1 MSGEPGTMVPEHLD
15 ITTGEIHAPADL
27 RLAGEPMTHDQA
39 VEATNRANAYAKRL
53 PMVVKEVFDGRA
65 WQALGYES
73 WEEYVDDALVIS
85 RRYANMLL
93 RAAVNLELLA
103 ETFDVDVA
111 LFGLPERVLRS
122 LDAGTM
128 VPAVTDALAELSP
141 DATDEERAEV
151 IETTVRTET
160 TKVTK
165 AKAEQSAAD
174 KLKAAEERGR
184 QKALA
189 DLAARQER
197 EATEA
202 AAQAER
208 ERKAA
213 DRARK
218 SSGEDP
224 PPAPSLEPGQVSP
237 PAPATSTG
245 EAGADTPSDTAAPG
259 DTGTTRP
266 GESDEGVPGDRLTP
280 SSPALPADWRDRLA
294 CAVYFARLDPGL
306 LRPVLDD
313 DDRADLTVLRD
324 HLNVVLEED

>member
-1 MSGEPGTMVPEHLD
+1 MVPEHLD

-27 RLAGEPMTHDQA
+27 RLAGEPMTHGQA

-53 PMVVKEVFDGRA
+53 PMVIKEVFDGRA
-65 WQALGYES
+65 WQSLGYQS

-128 VPAVTDALAELSP
+128 VPAVSDALAELAA
-141 DATDEERAEV
+141 DATDEERVEV

-160 TKVTK
+160 KKVTDQ
-165 AKAEQSAAD
+165 ALAD
-174 KLKAAEERGR
+174 RLKAAEEKGR

-189 DLAARQER
+189 DLAAKAER
-197 EATEA
+197 EAAEEA

-208 ERKAA
+208 DRKTA
-213 DRARK
+213 DRAARK
-218 SSGEDP
+218 TSGGSSSLSDEPEGSVP
-224 PPAPSLEPGQVSP
+224 APPAEFPGK
-237 PAPATSTG
+237 
-245 EAGADTPSDTAAPG
+245 AGAGETDAAATGCTDGDTPPSGAEG
-259 DTGTTRP
+259 DGTG
-266 GESDEGVPGDRLTP
+266 P
-280 SSPALPADWRDRLA
+280 SPSGPVTLPSDWRDRLA

-313 DDRADLTVLRD
+313 DDRADLETLRD
-324 HLNVVLEED
+324 HLNDVLNQEQNA

>member
-1 MSGEPGTMVPEHLD
+1 MVPEHLD
-15 ITTGEIHAPADL
+15 ITTGEIHFPADL

-53 PMVVKEVFDGRA
+53 PMVIKEVFDGRA
-65 WQALGYES
+65 WQSLGYQS

-128 VPAVTDALAELSP
+128 VPAVSDALAELAA
-141 DATDEERAEV
+141 DATDEERVEV
-151 IETTVRTET
+151 IETTVRAET
-160 TKVTK
+160 RKVTDQ
-165 AKAEQSAAD
+165 ALAD
-174 KLKAAEERGR
+174 RLKAAEEKGR

-189 DLAARQER
+189 DLDAKAER
-197 EATEA
+197 EAAEEA

-208 ERKAA
+208 DRKAA
-213 DRARK
+213 DRAARK
-218 SSGEDP
+218 TSGGSSSLSDEPEGSVP
-224 PPAPSLEPGQVSP
+224 APPAEFPGK
-237 PAPATSTG
+237 
-245 EAGADTPSDTAAPG
+245 AGAGETDAAATGCTDGDTPPSGAEG
-259 DTGTTRP
+259 DGTG
-266 GESDEGVPGDRLTP
+266 P
-280 SSPALPADWRDRLA
+280 SPSGPVTLPSDWRDRLA

-313 DDRADLTVLRD
+313 DDRADLEALRA
-324 HLNVVLEED
+324 HLNAVLNQEQTR

>member
-1 MSGEPGTMVPEHLD
+1 MVPEHLD

-27 RLAGEPMTHDQA
+27 RLAGEPMTHGQA

-53 PMVVKEVFDGRA
+53 PMVIKEVFDGRA
-65 WQALGYES
+65 WQSLGYQS

-128 VPAVTDALAELSP
+128 VPAVSDALAELAA
-141 DATDEERAEV
+141 DATDEERVEV
-151 IETTVRTET
+151 IETTVRAET
-160 TKVTK
+160 RKVTDQ
-165 AKAEQSAAD
+165 ALAD
-174 KLKAAEERGR
+174 RLKAAEEKGR

-189 DLAARQER
+189 DLDAKAER
-197 EATEA
+197 EAAEEA

-208 ERKAA
+208 DRKTA
-213 DRARK
+213 DRAARNSGG
-218 SSGEDP
+218 SSSLSDEPEGSVP
-224 PPAPSLEPGQVSP
+224 APPAEFPGK
-237 PAPATSTG
+237 
-245 EAGADTPSDTAAPG
+245 AGAGETDAAATGCTDGDTPPSGAEG
-259 DTGTTRP
+259 DGTG
-266 GESDEGVPGDRLTP
+266 P
-280 SSPALPADWRDRLA
+280 SPSGPVTLPSDWRDRLA
-294 CAVYFARLDPGL
+294 CAVYFACLDPGL

-313 DDRADLTVLRD
+313 DDRADLEALRA
-324 HLNVVLEED
+324 HLNAVLNQEQTR

>member
-1 MSGEPGTMVPEHLD
+1 MVPEHLD

-53 PMVVKEVFDGRA
+53 PMVIKEVFDGRA
-65 WQALGYES
+65 WQSLGYQS

-128 VPAVTDALAELSP
+128 VPAVSDALAELAA
-141 DATDEERAEV
+141 DATDEERVEV
-151 IETTVRTET
+151 IETTVRAET
-160 TKVTK
+160 RKVTDQ
-165 AKAEQSAAD
+165 ALAD
-174 KLKAAEERGR
+174 RLKAAEEKGR

-189 DLAARQER
+189 DLDAKAER
-197 EATEA
+197 EAAEEA

-208 ERKAA
+208 DRKAA
-213 DRARK
+213 DRAARK
-218 SSGEDP
+218 TSGGSSSLSDEPEGSVP
-224 PPAPSLEPGQVSP
+224 APPAEFPGK
-237 PAPATSTG
+237 
-245 EAGADTPSDTAAPG
+245 AGAGETDAAATGCTDGDTPPSGAEG
-259 DTGTTRP
+259 DGTG
-266 GESDEGVPGDRLTP
+266 P
-280 SSPALPADWRDRLA
+280 SPSGPVTLPSDWRDRLA

-313 DDRADLTVLRD
+313 DDRADLEALRA
-324 HLNVVLEED
+324 HLNAVLNQEQTR